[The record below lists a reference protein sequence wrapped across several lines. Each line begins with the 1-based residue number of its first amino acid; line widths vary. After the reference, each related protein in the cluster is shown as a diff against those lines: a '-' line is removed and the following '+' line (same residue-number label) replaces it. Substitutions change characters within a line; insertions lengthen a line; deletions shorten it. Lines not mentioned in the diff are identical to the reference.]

1 MQNNENELV
10 DFVDENSDI
19 KEFQQTH
26 DKKVVKNIILV
37 AVSNIL
43 TLLAGIL
50 VGFVL
55 PKIMTKVDYGYYKTF
70 TLYFGYIGLFHFGFI
85 DGIYLVYAGKKYKDL
100 NFEKFRLYTRL
111 LIVFQFII
119 SLVISLISLFFINKT
134 IGIVFLCLGVNIIF
148 NSLTC
153 YYQFISQITGRF
165 KELSFRNIIKAI
177 LTCVSILVLTLLFY
191 FNILSNISY
200 VLYIVIFTV
209 IQVILTLWY
218 IYTYKDITFGKSLPF
233 KDELYDIKKLFKVGI
248 PLLIANIV
256 SSLILTIDRQFV
268 SLLFNIEIYAVYAFA
283 YNMLSLITTVISA
296 ISTVLYPTIKT
307 YSEDRLKN
315 DYNRLMAIIT
325 IIVGFCIGSYYPLK
339 FILEKFLPQYVD
351 SLQIFRII
359 LPSLL
364 ISSSIS
370 MIMFNY
376 YKSLNKQ
383 LLYFIISLI
392 ILFMSALANA
402 IAYLLFQTTIAISI
416 ASVIIMGLWYIWVEL
431 LIIRRFKI
439 NPLNHIL
446 YIICIMLIFYV
457 LSYMINNEFVGFF
470 VYLLFYIIF
479 SIVFYFNFFKNR
491 FKFI

>member
-1 MQNNENELV
+1 
-10 DFVDENSDI
+10 
-19 KEFQQTH
+19 
-26 DKKVVKNIILV
+26 
-37 AVSNIL
+37 
-43 TLLAGIL
+43 
-50 VGFVL
+50 
-55 PKIMTKVDYGYYKTF
+55 
-70 TLYFGYIGLFHFGFI
+70 
-85 DGIYLVYAGKKYKDL
+85 
-100 NFEKFRLYTRL
+100 
-111 LIVFQFII
+111 
-119 SLVISLISLFFINKT
+119 
-134 IGIVFLCLGVNIIF
+134 
-148 NSLTC
+148 
-153 YYQFISQITGRF
+153 
-165 KELSFRNIIKAI
+165 
-177 LTCVSILVLTLLFY
+177 
-191 FNILSNISY
+191 
-200 VLYIVIFTV
+200 
-209 IQVILTLWY
+209 
-218 IYTYKDITFGKSLPF
+218 
-233 KDELYDIKKLFKVGI
+233 
-248 PLLIANIV
+248 
-256 SSLILTIDRQFV
+256 
-268 SLLFNIEIYAVYAFA
+268 
-283 YNMLSLITTVISA
+283 MLSLITTVISA